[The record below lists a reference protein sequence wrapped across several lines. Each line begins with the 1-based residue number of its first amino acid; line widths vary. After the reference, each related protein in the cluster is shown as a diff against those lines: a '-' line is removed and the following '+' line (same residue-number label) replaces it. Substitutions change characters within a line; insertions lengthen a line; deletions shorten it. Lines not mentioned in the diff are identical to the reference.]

1 MPYEFPFIDDGVD
14 WNCFHWYIDLK
25 ESGERE
31 GEKRKISSSQ
41 SSRQQQPRH
50 HHHQARSFW
59 LHHHYTAASSSSS
72 QVPSHSKLAKWV
84 TVASQV
90 FNKRQEKG
98 TRWVHDEM
106 GLIFRTCLKRKIRIE
121 YTWYWECVLLLPLCS
136 CMKICIIDWL

>member
-14 WNCFHWYIDLK
+14 WNCFHWYIVDLK
-25 ESGERE
+25 ESRERE

-41 SSRQQQPRH
+41 SSRQQQPQ

-98 TRWVHDEM
+98 TRWVHDVWICNEM
-106 GLIFRTCLKRKIRIE
+106 GLIFRICHKNRI
-121 YTWYWECVLLLPLCS
+121 YMILRMCFIVT
-136 CMKICIIDWL
+136 M